1 MLNLEDY
8 IPQLGK
14 SVFMQSSSIM
24 GGGVSVFGDAWYVD
38 ADNGSDDSN
47 GQTPS
52 TAFATIS
59 KAYESATTNNNDVI
73 FLSNAGSHTLTEM
86 LTISKSRIAFVG
98 ADFATRTY
106 GQGSRINMGVT
117 LAETDV
123 FAVKNTGVRNSF
135 SGIKFSS
142 SNTLTENVGT
152 FGEGGEYTVF
162 NSCEFY
168 NSGKQASDTHAELV
182 LNGDS
187 AQFNN
192 CTIGSL
198 ATAVTGD
205 KVRPAV
211 LLTKATVAAG
221 KVSRDV
227 LFNNCRFW
235 KNAGGTTTAM
245 IKGGATDVER
255 VMEFKDCIFM
265 ANSLGSAPAVAID
278 VATLTVGQII
288 TTGSTCSIG
297 CTKTS
302 TAVGVFNCTP
312 TYVATATIG
321 IQST

>member
-1 MLNLEDY
+1 MFTNFPNGLSSLG
-8 IPQLGK
+8 IPVLGGLPITSGTYFFVNSSTGDDGNSGLSMDSPLK
-14 SVFMQSSSIM
+14 TVASAYAKMTTNKFDVCVLMGSSSHALA
-24 GGGVSVFGDAWYVD
+24 S
-38 ADNGSDDSN
+38 
-47 GQTPS
+47 
-52 TAFATIS
+52 
-59 KAYESATTNNNDVI
+59 
-73 FLSNAGSHTLTEM
+73 M
-86 LTISKSRIAFVG
+86 LTISKNRCIFVG
-98 ADFATRTY
+98 LDGTSRAY
-106 GQGSRINMGVT
+106 GQRTKLSMGVT
-117 LAETDV
+117 TAATDV
-123 FAVKNTGVRNSF
+123 FAVKNTGIGNVFKN
-135 SGIKFSS
+135 IKFLNA
-142 SNTLTENVGT
+142 NTKAENVAA

-162 NSCEFY
+162 DSCEFY
-168 NSGKQASDTHAELV
+168 DSTELDSDTEAEMV

-187 AQFNN
+187 TQFRN
-192 CTIGSL
+192 CTFGSL
-198 ATAVTGD
+198 ADSVDGNQI
-205 KVRPAV
+205 RPAI

-227 LFNNCRFW
+227 LFENCNFW

-255 VMEFKDCIFM
+255 VMEFRNCRFM